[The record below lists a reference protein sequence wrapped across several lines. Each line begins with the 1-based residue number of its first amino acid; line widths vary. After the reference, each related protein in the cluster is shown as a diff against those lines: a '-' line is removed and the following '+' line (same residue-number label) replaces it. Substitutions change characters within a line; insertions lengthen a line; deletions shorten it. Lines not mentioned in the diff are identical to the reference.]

1 MYIFSGKIY
10 LSILYLKNMHFN
22 IAFSWPAG
30 SGINTAWELLAQL
43 LAEKWYSV
51 WVDKEYASV
60 IKGNNNTMFVNIS
73 DDNKPYFSR
82 KVQIF
87 IALDKLAISKNSELF
102 EIENIIELSTVNS
115 SRKNTFAFG
124 IAVKQLNINRKDAE
138 NILEKKWF
146 LEKDREGN
154 LKALYEWIE
163 FGEQNWW
170 IKSDLSKSIWIP
182 LSMEFGNSLIADW
195 AAKAGLEFYSAYPMT
210 PASTIINWVLKHPE
224 ITFQQWEDEIAVG
237 MMMLGASYAWKRA
250 MCWTSW
256 GGFALM
262 VESLAFANQA
272 EIWWVYVLSQRDGPS
287 TGTPT
292 FVAQWDLD
300 IALNAWFGETKPIVL
315 APSSYEEAYEM
326 IAWALN
332 WSEMYQHPVMFL
344 VDKTL
349 SECLMSVNLNKLKEP
364 VINRG
369 EIVKESDSDDYLRY
383 KDTERWISPRGIPW
397 TKNTLFIASSYEHT
411 ESWAT
416 NENPKIKVQQ
426 MEKRARKM
434 ETFKKE
440 ELKDWVA
447 YEVINPNAKKFFIT
461 WWINRYPIEKVI
473 EWNNE
478 RGLIVIKVFQP
489 FDETLRKL
497 FKDNEKQI
505 EKLIFVEL
513 NHDWSCENYIR
524 SKCGL
529 VTDEWNNKIDHLRK
543 YSLYPIMLEEVK
555 EKMK

>member
-1 MYIFSGKIY
+1 
-10 LSILYLKNMHFN
+10 MHFN

-43 LAEKWYSV
+43 LAEKWYSI

-73 DDNKPYFSR
+73 DDGKPYFSK

-102 EIENIIELSTVNS
+102 EIENIIDLSTVNS
-115 SRKNTFAFG
+115 LRKNTFAFG
-124 IAVKQLNINRKDAE
+124 VAVKQLNINREDAE
-138 NILEKKWF
+138 RLLEDKWF
-146 LEKDREGN
+146 LEKDREWN
-154 LKALYEWIE
+154 LKALDEWIE

-170 IKSDLSKSIWIP
+170 IKSDLSKNIWTP
-182 LSMEFGNSLIADW
+182 LSMEFGNHLIADW
-195 AAKAGLEFYSAYPMT
+195 AAKAWLEFYSAYPMT
-210 PASTIINWVLKHPE
+210 PASSIINWVLEHPE

-250 MCWTSW
+250 MCGTSGW
-256 GGFALM
+256 GFALM
-262 VESLAFANQA
+262 VESLAFANQT
-272 EIWWVYVLSQRDGPS
+272 EIWWVYILSQRDGPS

-300 IALNAWFGETKPIVL
+300 IALNAGFGETKPIVL
-315 APSSYEEAYEM
+315 APSTYEETYEM

-332 WSEMYQHPVMFL
+332 WSEIYQHPVMFL

-349 SECLMSVNLNKLKEP
+349 SECLMSVDLNKLREP
-364 VINRG
+364 VINHG
-369 EIVKESDSDDYLRY
+369 QIAKESDSDDYLRY
-383 KDTERWISPRGIPW
+383 KDTESWISPRAIPW
-397 TKNTLFIASSYEHT
+397 TKNTLFVASSYEHT

-416 NENPKIKVQQ
+416 NEDPKIKVQQ

-440 ELKDWVA
+440 ELKDWIA
-447 YEVINPNAKKFFIT
+447 YEIINSNAKKFFVT
-461 WWINRYPIEKVI
+461 WWINRYAIEKAI

-478 RGLIVIKVFQP
+478 RWLIIMKVFQP
-489 FDETLRKL
+489 FDESLRKF
-497 FKDNEKQI
+497 FKDKENQI
-505 EKLIFVEL
+505 ENLIFVEL
-513 NHDWSCENYIR
+513 NHDWSCERYIR
-524 SKCGL
+524 SECGL
-529 VTDEWNNKIDHLRK
+529 TTDEWNKKIDHLRK
-543 YSLYPIMLEEVK
+543 FSLYPIMIEEIE

>member
-1 MYIFSGKIY
+1 
-10 LSILYLKNMHFN
+10 MHFN
-22 IAFSWPAG
+22 IAFSWPAW

-43 LAEKWYSV
+43 LAEKWYSI

-73 DDNKPYFSR
+73 DDNKPYFSK

-87 IALDKLAISKNSELF
+87 IALDKLAIEKNSELF
-102 EIENIIELSTVNS
+102 EIENIVDLSTVNS
-115 SRKNTFAFG
+115 PRKNTFAFW
-124 IAVKQLNINRKDAE
+124 IAIEQLNISYEDAE
-138 NILEKKWF
+138 NILEKRWF
-146 LEKDREGN
+146 LEKDREWN
-154 LKALYEWIE
+154 LKALQEWIE
-163 FGEQNWW
+163 FWEHNWW
-170 IKSDLSKSIWIP
+170 IKSDLSKSIWTP

-195 AAKAGLEFYSAYPMT
+195 AAKAWLEFYSAYPMT

-250 MCWTSW
+250 MCGTSW
-256 GGFALM
+256 WWFALM

-272 EIWWVYVLSQRDGPS
+272 EIWWVYILSQRDGPS
-287 TGTPT
+287 TWTPT

-315 APSSYEEAYEM
+315 APSNYEEAYEM
-326 IAWALN
+326 IARALN
-332 WSEMYQHPVMFL
+332 WSETYQHPVMFL

-349 SECLMSVNLNKLKEP
+349 SECLMTVDLNKLKEP
-364 VINRG
+364 VINRW
-369 EIVKESDSDDYLRY
+369 EIEKESDSDNYLRY
-383 KDTERWISPRGIPW
+383 KDTESWISPRWIPW
-397 TKNTLFIASSYEHT
+397 TKNTLFIAKSYEHS

-416 NENPKIKVQQ
+416 NVDPKIKVQQ

-447 YEVINPNAKKFFIT
+447 YDVINPNAKKFFVT
-461 WWINRYPIEKVI
+461 WWINRYAIEKAI
-473 EWNNE
+473 EWQNE
-478 RGLIVIKVFQP
+478 RWLIVIKVFQP
-489 FDETLRKL
+489 FDENLKKL
-497 FKDNEKQI
+497 FNDKSNQI

-529 VTDEWNNKIDHLRK
+529 TTNEWNDKINHLRK
-543 YSLYPIMLEEVK
+543 YSLYPIMIEEVQD
-555 EKMK
+555 KMK

>member
-1 MYIFSGKIY
+1 
-10 LSILYLKNMHFN
+10 MHFN

-43 LAEKWYSV
+43 LAEKWYSI

-73 DDNKPYFSR
+73 DDNKPHFSK

-87 IALDKLAISKNSELF
+87 IALDKLAIEKNSELF
-102 EIENIIELSTVNS
+102 EIENIIDLSTVNS
-115 SRKNTFAFG
+115 PRKNTFAFG
-124 IAVKQLNINRKDAE
+124 IAVNQLNISLEDAKTV
-138 NILEKKWF
+138 LEKKWF
-146 LEKDREGN
+146 LEKDREWN
-154 LKALYEWIE
+154 LKALQEWIE

-170 IKSDLSKSIWIP
+170 IKVDLSKNIWTP

-195 AAKAGLEFYSAYPMT
+195 AAKAWLEFYSAYPMT

-250 MCWTSW
+250 MCGTSGW
-256 GGFALM
+256 WFALM

-272 EIWWVYVLSQRDGPS
+272 EIWWVYVLSQRDWPS

-332 WSEMYQHPVMFL
+332 WSETYQHPVMFL

-349 SECLMSVNLNKLKEP
+349 SECLMSVDVNKLKEP
-364 VINRG
+364 VINRW
-369 EIVKESDSDDYLRY
+369 EIAKESESDDYLRY
-383 KDTERWISPRGIPW
+383 KDTESWISPRAIPW
-397 TKNTLFIASSYEHT
+397 TKNTLFIATSYEHT

-416 NENPKIKVQQ
+416 NENPKIKIQQ

-440 ELKDWVA
+440 ELKDWIA
-447 YEVINPNAKKFFIT
+447 YEIINPNAKKFFVT
-461 WWINRYPIEKVI
+461 WWINRYSIEKAI
-473 EWNNE
+473 EWKNE
-478 RGLIVIKVFQP
+478 RWLIVMKVFQP
-489 FDETLRKL
+489 FDESLRKF
-497 FKDNEKQI
+497 FKENENQI

-513 NHDWSCENYIR
+513 NHDWSCERYIR
-524 SKCGL
+524 SECGL
-529 VTDEWNNKIDHLRK
+529 TTDEWNNKIDHLRK
-543 YSLYPIMLEEVK
+543 YSLYPIMIEEIE